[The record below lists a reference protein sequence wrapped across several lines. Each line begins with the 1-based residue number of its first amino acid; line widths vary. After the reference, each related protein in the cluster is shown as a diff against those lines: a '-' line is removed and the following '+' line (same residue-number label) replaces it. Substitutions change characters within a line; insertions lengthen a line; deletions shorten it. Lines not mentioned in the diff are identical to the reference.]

1 MDVVRTATQSVDSM
15 DATKALE
22 NGNVA
27 PGELPVVAG
36 ASPATEPPQS
46 PPRWRFVASV
56 YAYSALLGLLAAG
69 LCLIGP
75 LHGLGAIRL
84 IIPQGAMFAV
94 IVALYVIAD
103 FVAVELPFRGT
114 THALALLVVPLLLGL
129 AFLAPNILVLASAC
143 SSVIAFGVVRKQN
156 PMKLAYNVA
165 SLAFAAALA
174 ATVFREILGTHSP
187 VSLLGWAAAA
197 VAGMTS
203 EVTSTLTLRGI
214 AALSGQRAK
223 QRTGVILATFT
234 AMFTAAGLCLAFA
247 FVDAAWLNPWTTLP
261 LLVVAALIIVA
272 FKGYAR
278 LRIRFLSL
286 QHLYDFSQSMSTAN
300 LEPSSMSVDVLK
312 EVCTVLRARR
322 AELILAEP
330 SGIPRRISFDDS
342 GPSGIEPI
350 TLDEDSIVTRTIT
363 TGEASLHNSAAQGRT
378 ESVDPIAGDYRDAM
392 VAPLMNRHTAIGAI
406 IAIDR
411 DEELDS
417 FDEDDLRLFETLVAH
432 ASTSLERAR
441 LVEELRY
448 EVDSKSHQ
456 ATHDMLTGLP
466 NRILFLT
473 RAAAALSESSGVAIV
488 LLDIDRFKDVNDT
501 LGHAIGDRLLCEI
514 AERLL
519 RAVQGRATVARLGGD
534 EFALVISDVKDAE
547 RAIEIVHVIN
557 VEMQRPIK
565 MDGLT
570 LAVTASTG
578 IALAPEHGDDAALL
592 LQRAD
597 IAMYVAKERRGSVEV
612 YSVEH
617 DQSMQRWL
625 MLGGLL
631 THALET
637 GTELSLMYQPIG
649 DVQSRDIT
657 YVEALCRWNHPE
669 QGFIPPE
676 EFIGIAEQMGLIP
689 QITDFVLNEGCAQLA
704 RWRAAGITI
713 GLAVNVS
720 GREFADI
727 NLVDRVEECLRRY
740 DIPAHLLTLEVTET
754 EIMADLGAATKVLY
768 ELSARG
774 IKLGI
779 DDYGTGYSSLQYLHK
794 LPVNEL
800 KIDRSFVTNLPSEE
814 SNRIIVRSS
823 IQMAHSLGLY
833 VIAEGAED
841 ELTCAMLAEAECD
854 FIQGYYLSKPQKA
867 DDLQEWILGGAK
879 LEFAPLKKIPDSEGA
894 ALMLMSKSG

>member
-1 MDVVRTATQSVDSM
+1 M
-15 DATKALE
+15 DATNVLEDGSVKPETLPVGPDASDVPDAGGKAL
-22 NGNVA
+22 
-27 PGELPVVAG
+27 LR
-36 ASPATEPPQS
+36 ASS
-46 PPRWRFVASV
+46 RWHTTAAIYAFSV
-56 YAYSALLGLLAAG
+56 SLALITTAI
-69 LCLIGP
+69 CLTGP
-75 LHGLGAIRL
+75 LQGLGPVREL
-84 IIPQGAMFAV
+84 LPQGAMFGIICVFWAAANWAPV
-94 IVALYVIAD
+94 SLHFRGNTTLVALED
-103 FVAVELPFRGT
+103 G
-114 THALALLVVPLLLGL
+114 PLLIGL
-129 AFLAPNILVLASAC
+129 AFLTPNLLVLSAAAGALF
-143 SSVIAFGVVRKQN
+143 VFAAVRRQAA
-156 PMKLAYNVA
+156 MKVTFNVA
-165 SLAFAAALA
+165 ATGLRVAVAAV
-174 ATVFREILGTHSP
+174 VFRELLGAHSP
-187 VSLLGWAAAA
+187 VSPMGWAAA
-197 VAGMTS
+197 VAAMIAYQIVS
-203 EVTSTLTLRGI
+203 VITLRVVTLLAGLATQKRKRLTHLAIHAMLI
-214 AALSGQRAK
+214 AAS
-223 QRTGVILATFT
+223 
-234 AMFTAAGLCLAFA
+234 MCLALA
-247 FVDAAWLNPWTTLP
+247 FLDAAWFDPWTTLP
-261 LLVVAALIIVA
+261 LLLVAALIIVA
-272 FKGYAR
+272 YRGYNR
-278 LRIRFLSL
+278 LSL
-286 QHLYDFSQSMSTAN
+286 RFSALEHLYDFSRTMGTAS

-312 EVCTVLRARR
+312 KVCTVMRTRR

-330 SGIPRRISFDDS
+330 SGIPRRITFDDR
-342 GPSGIEPI
+342 GASGIESI
-350 TLDEDSIVTRTIT
+350 TLHETSIVTEAVAS
-363 TGEASLHNSAAQGRT
+363 GEASLHTAVANG
-378 ESVDPIAGDYRDAM
+378 ESVSMDPIVGEYHEAII
-392 VAPLMNRHTAIGAI
+392 APLMNRHTTIGAI

-417 FDEDDLRLFETLVAH
+417 FDDDDLRLFETLVAH
-432 ASTSLERAR
+432 ASASLERAR

-466 NRILFLT
+466 NRMLFLT
-473 RAAAALSESSGVAIV
+473 RAAAALSESGGVAIV

-519 RAVQGRATVARLGGD
+519 RTVSGRATVARLGGD
-534 EFALVISDVKDAE
+534 EFALVIADVTDPE
-547 RAIEIVHVIN
+547 RAVAIVEDLN
-557 VEMQRPIK
+557 LEMQRPIK

-570 LAVTASTG
+570 LAVTASAG
-578 IALAPEHGDDAALL
+578 IAMAPEHGDDAALL

-597 IAMYVAKERRGSVEV
+597 IAMYLAKERRSTVEV

-649 DVQSRDIT
+649 DVQSRQIT
-657 YVEALCRWNHPE
+657 NVEALCRWNHPV

-689 QITDFVLNEGCAQLA
+689 QITDFVLDEGCAQLA
-704 RWRAAGITI
+704 RWREAGITI

-727 NLVDRVEECLRRY
+727 NLVDRVEACLRRY

-800 KIDRSFVTNLPSEE
+800 KIDRSFVTNLPNEA

-867 DDLQEWILGGAK
+867 QDLQEWILGGAK
-879 LEFAPLKKIPDSEGA
+879 LEFAPVTEIPGSKGA

>member
-1 MDVVRTATQSVDSM
+1 
-15 DATKALE
+15 
-22 NGNVA
+22 
-27 PGELPVVAG
+27 
-36 ASPATEPPQS
+36 
-46 PPRWRFVASV
+46 
-56 YAYSALLGLLAAG
+56 
-69 LCLIGP
+69 
-75 LHGLGAIRL
+75 
-84 IIPQGAMFAV
+84 
-94 IVALYVIAD
+94 
-103 FVAVELPFRGT
+103 
-114 THALALLVVPLLLGL
+114 
-129 AFLAPNILVLASAC
+129 
-143 SSVIAFGVVRKQN
+143 
-156 PMKLAYNVA
+156 
-165 SLAFAAALA
+165 
-174 ATVFREILGTHSP
+174 
-187 VSLLGWAAAA
+187 LGWAAA
-197 VAGMTS
+197 VAAL
-203 EVTSTLTLRGI
+203 VTSQAATALTLRVITMVNGR
-214 AALSGQRAK
+214 RAK
-223 QRTGVILATFT
+223 QRTGIILLAIQ
-234 AMFTAAGLCLAFA
+234 AMLMAASICLAFA
-247 FVDAAWLNPWTTLP
+247 FLDAAWHNAWTALP
-261 LLVVAALIIVA
+261 LVVVAVLIIVA
-272 FKGYAR
+272 FRGYAR
-278 LRIRFLSL
+278 VRLRFLSL
-286 QHLYDFSQSMSTAN
+286 QHLYDFSRTMGAAN
-300 LEPSSMSVDVLK
+300 LEPSSMSVDVLR
-312 EVCTVLRARR
+312 EVCAVMRARR

-330 SGIPRRISFDDS
+330 SGIPRRICFDDR
-342 GPSGIEPI
+342 GPSGIQPI
-350 TLDEDSIVTRTIT
+350 TLDEASIVTQAIS
-363 TGEASLHNSAAQGRT
+363 TGEASLHNSAAQDGT
-378 ESVDPIAGDYRDAM
+378 ATVDPIAGEYRDAI
-392 VAPLMNRHTAIGAI
+392 VAPLMDRHIAIGAI
-406 IAIDR
+406 VALDR

-417 FDEDDLRLFETLVAH
+417 FDDDDLRLFETLVAH

-473 RAAAALSESSGVAIV
+473 RAAAALSESGGVAIV

-519 RAVQGRATVARLGGD
+519 RAVSGRATVARLGGD
-534 EFALVISDVKDAE
+534 EFALVIPDVTETESAV
-547 RAIEIVHVIN
+547 AIVNDLN

-578 IALAPEHGDDAALL
+578 IAMAPEHGDDVALL

-597 IAMYVAKERRGSVEV
+597 IAMYLAKEHRGTVEV

-637 GTELSLMYQPIG
+637 KSELSLMYQPIG
-649 DVQSRDIT
+649 DVRSRDIT
-657 YVEALCRWNHPE
+657 YVEALCRWNHPV

-704 RWRAAGITI
+704 RWRDAGITI

-727 NLVDRVEECLRRY
+727 NLVERVETCLRRY
-740 DIPAHLLTLEVTET
+740 DIPANLLTLEVTET

-800 KIDRSFVTNLPSEE
+800 KIDRSFVTNLPNEA

-879 LEFAPLKKIPDSEGA
+879 LEFAPVTEIPGSEGA

>member
-1 MDVVRTATQSVDSM
+1 MDTTNVLEDGSVKPES
-15 DATKALE
+15 
-22 NGNVA
+22 
-27 PGELPVVAG
+27 LPVVPVAG
-36 ASPATEPPQS
+36 DVPVAGEKDNIRERPLWHTTAAIYALSLTLALGAT
-46 PPRWRFVASV
+46 AI
-56 YAYSALLGLLAAG
+56 
-69 LCLIGP
+69 CLKGP
-75 LHGLGAIRL
+75 LQGLGPVREVL
-84 IIPQGAMFAV
+84 PEGAMFSIICVLWAV
-94 IVALYVIAD
+94 ANWAPVSLHY
-103 FVAVELPFRGT
+103 RGNT
-114 THALALLVVPLLLGL
+114 TLVPLEDAPLLIGL
-129 AFLAPNILVLASAC
+129 AFLSPDLLVLAAAAGALF
-143 SSVIAFGVVRKQN
+143 VFAVVRRQAA
-156 PMKLAYNVA
+156 MKVTFNVA
-165 SLAFAAALA
+165 ATGLRIAVAAV
-174 ATVFREILGTHSP
+174 VFREVLGPHSP
-187 VSLLGWAAAA
+187 VSLVGWTAA
-197 VAGMTS
+197 VAAMIAYQIVAV
-203 EVTSTLTLRGI
+203 VTMRVVTLLAGQAAPKGKRLTHLAIHAMLI
-214 AALSGQRAK
+214 AAS
-223 QRTGVILATFT
+223 
-234 AMFTAAGLCLAFA
+234 MCLALA
-247 FVDAAWLNPWTTLP
+247 FLDAAWFDPWATLP
-261 LLVVAALIIVA
+261 LLLVAALIIVA
-272 FKGYAR
+272 YRGYNR
-278 LRIRFLSL
+278 LSL
-286 QHLYDFSQSMSTAN
+286 RFSALEHLYDFSRTMGTAS

-312 EVCTVLRARR
+312 KVCTVMRTRR

-330 SGIPRRISFDDS
+330 SGIPRRITFDDR
-342 GPSGIEPI
+342 GASGIESI
-350 TLDEDSIVTRTIT
+350 ALDEASFVTEAIAS
-363 TGEASLHNSAAQGRT
+363 GKASLHTAIAQGEAVST
-378 ESVDPIAGDYRDAM
+378 DPIVGEYREAL
-392 VAPLMNRHTAIGAI
+392 VAPLMNRHTTIGAI
-406 IAIDR
+406 VAIDR

-417 FDEDDLRLFETLVAH
+417 FDDDDLRLFETLVAH

-466 NRILFLT
+466 NRMLFLT
-473 RAAAALSESSGVAIV
+473 RAAAAVSESSGVAIV
-488 LLDIDRFKDVNDT
+488 LFDIDRFKDVNDT

-519 RAVQGRATVARLGGD
+519 RAVSGRATVARLGGD
-534 EFALVISDVKDAE
+534 EFALVVSDVTDPE
-547 RAIEIVHVIN
+547 RAIEIVHELN

-570 LAVTASTG
+570 LAITASAG
-578 IALAPEHGDDAALL
+578 IAMAPEHGEDASLL

-597 IAMYVAKERRGSVEV
+597 IAMYLAKERRSTVEV

-617 DQSMQRWL
+617 DQSMQRLL

-649 DVQSRDIT
+649 DVRSRDIA
-657 YVEALCRWNHPE
+657 YVEALCRWNHPV

-704 RWRAAGITI
+704 RWRDAGITI

-727 NLVDRVEECLRRY
+727 NLVDRVETCLRQY

-800 KIDRSFVTNLPSEE
+800 KIDRSFVTNLPNEA

-841 ELTCAMLAEAECD
+841 ELTCAMLAEADCD

-867 DDLQEWILGGAK
+867 EDLQEWILGGAK
-879 LEFAPLKKIPDSEGA
+879 LEFAPVTQIPGSEGA